1 MSEKQ
6 QNHILRTVDLTK
18 SFGRQ
23 IAVNKVSLDICSG
36 EFISIIG
43 PNGAG
48 KTTFFNLI
56 TGAFRPDGG
65 TIYFKGQ
72 DITRVKEFNRVQ
84 MGMARCF
91 QITNVFPHI
100 SVLENVRL
108 AVQAKSKHKYRL
120 FINANKL
127 KELTEYAHYCLEI
140 VQLKSLEHHLAIS
153 LTHANQRKLEIAIQ
167 LASQGELMLLDEP
180 TAGMS
185 AEEVPA
191 IIEVIKDIRKKEQKT
206 VAMVEHKLNMVLS
219 LSDRIAVMNYGVLI
233 AYGSPQEIKENQ
245 DVQSAYLGRKGEA

>member
-1 MSEKQ
+1 MSENQ
-6 QNHILRTVDLTK
+6 INHILSTVDLTK
-18 SFGRQ
+18 RFGKQ
-23 IAVNKVSLDICSG
+23 TAVNKLSLDICAG
-36 EFISIIG
+36 EFVSIIG

-56 TGAFRPDGG
+56 TGAYKPDGG
-65 TIYFKGQ
+65 TIYFKGR
-72 DITRVKEFNRVQ
+72 DITKVKECDRVQ

-91 QITNVFPHI
+91 QITNVFPQV

-120 FINANKL
+120 FVNAYKL

-140 VQLKSLEHHLAIS
+140 VQLTSLEHHLAIS

-185 AEEVPA
+185 AEEVPT
-191 IIEVIKDIRKKEQKT
+191 IVEVIKVIRKKEQKT
-206 VAMVEHKLNMVLS
+206 IVMVEHKLNMVLS
-219 LSDRIAVMNYGVLI
+219 LSDHIAVMNYGALI

-245 DVQSAYLGRKGEA
+245 DVQSAYLGRKGDK

>member
-1 MSEKQ
+1 MSGQ
-6 QNHILRTVDLTK
+6 QQSYILQTVDLTK

-23 IAVNKVSLDICSG
+23 TAVNKVSLNIPTG
-36 EFISIIG
+36 EFVSVIG

-56 TGAFRPDGG
+56 TGAFKPDGG
-65 TIYFKGQ
+65 TIYFKGR
-72 DITRVKEFNRVQ
+72 DITRVKEYHRVQ

-91 QITNVFPHI
+91 QITNVFPQI

-120 FINANKL
+120 FVNADKL
-127 KELTEYAHYCLEI
+127 KELTEYAEYCLEI
-140 VQLKSLEHHLAIS
+140 VQLENLKRQAAVS

-167 LASQGELMLLDEP
+167 LASQGDLMLLDEP

-191 IIEVIKDIRKKEQKT
+191 IVKVIQDVREKERKT
-206 VAMVEHKLNMVLS
+206 IVMVEHKLNMVLS
-219 LSDRIAVMNYGVLI
+219 LSDRIAVMNYGSLI
-233 AYGSPQEIKENQ
+233 AYGSPQEIKDTQ
-245 DVQSAYLGRKGEA
+245 DVQSAYMGRKGTA